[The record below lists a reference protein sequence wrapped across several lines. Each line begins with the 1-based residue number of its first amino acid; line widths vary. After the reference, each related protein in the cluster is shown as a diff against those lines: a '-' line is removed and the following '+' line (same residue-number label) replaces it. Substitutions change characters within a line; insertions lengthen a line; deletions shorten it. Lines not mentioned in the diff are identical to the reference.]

1 MLKFNLSRQ
10 ASKFIKTLPLK
21 QAKQIAVKIV
31 ELRNNP
37 YPHDSI
43 LLKGY
48 PYRRTDIGEYRIIY
62 HVEAEILQILIIGKR
77 NDDEVYKQLK
87 RSY

>member
-1 MLKFNLSRQ
+1 MLKLNLSRQ
-10 ASKFIKTLPLK
+10 AAKFIKKLPPK
-21 QAKQIAVKIV
+21 QAKQIARKIV

-43 LLKGY
+43 SLKGY

-62 HVEAEILQILIIGKR
+62 YIEANILEILIIGKR
-77 NDDEVYKQLK
+77 NDDEVYKKLK
-87 RSY
+87 RK

>member
-1 MLKFNLSRQ
+1 MLNLNLSRQ
-10 ASKFIKTLPLK
+10 ASKFLKKLPPK
-21 QAKQIAVKIV
+21 QAKQIAFKIV
-31 ELRNNP
+31 ELKTNP

-43 LLKGY
+43 SLKGY

-62 HVEAEILQILIIGKR
+62 DIETETLEILFIEKR

-87 RSY
+87 RK

>member
-1 MLKFNLSRQ
+1 MLNLNLSRQ
-10 ASKFIKTLPLK
+10 ASKFLKKLPCK
-21 QAKQIAVKIV
+21 QAKQIAQKII

-43 LLKGY
+43 TLKGY

-62 HVEAEILQILIIGKR
+62 EIEGEILQILIIGKR
-77 NDDEVYKQLK
+77 NDDEVYKHLK
-87 RSY
+87 RQ